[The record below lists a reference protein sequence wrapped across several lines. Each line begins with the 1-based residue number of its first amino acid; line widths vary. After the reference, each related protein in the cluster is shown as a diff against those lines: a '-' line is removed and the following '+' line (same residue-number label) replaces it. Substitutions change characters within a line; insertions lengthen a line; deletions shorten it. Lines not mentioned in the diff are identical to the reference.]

1 MKLLNS
7 TIGLKAL
14 MAVTGIILI
23 GFVLIHMLG
32 NLQIFLPDVDGNT
45 PIDEYGKLLKS
56 NAGVLWGARLTL
68 LASVG
73 GHIYSAVVLTMR
85 AKAARLQNYEGRKW
99 LGGSY
104 AVRTMRWGG
113 VILILFVIYHL
124 LHFTVGLDNP
134 ALFSAHKYGQIKANV
149 IAGFEKPV
157 ISIFYIVAQCALGL
171 HLTHGVWSLFRTLG
185 VSSQVWSD
193 RAKKLAVAIGA
204 IITLGNISI
213 PVSILLGL
221 VKL

>member
-14 MAVTGIILI
+14 MAATGIILI

-32 NLQIFLPDVDGNT
+32 NLQIFLPDAADGAI

-68 LASVG
+68 LASIG
-73 GHIYSAVVLTMR
+73 AHIYSAVALTQR
-85 AKAARLQNYEGRKW
+85 SRAARPRTTKHASGWGQH
-99 LGGSY
+99 

-113 VILILFVIYHL
+113 VILILFVAYHL
-124 LHFTVGLDNP
+124 LHFTVGP
-134 ALFSAHKYGQIKANV
+134 RKCPFSAHEYGKIKGNV
-149 IAGFEKPV
+149 VSGFQKPV

-185 VSSQVWSD
+185 VSSQAWSD
-193 RAKKLAVAIGA
+193 RAKKLAILIGVV
-204 IITLGNISI
+204 ITVGNISI
-213 PVSILLGL
+213 PISILLGL
-221 VKL
+221 VK

>member
-23 GFVLIHMLG
+23 GFVIIHMLG
-32 NLQIFLPDVDGNT
+32 NLQIFLPNTSDGAI

-68 LASVG
+68 LASIG
-73 GHIYSAVVLTMR
+73 AHIYSAVALTQR
-85 AKAARLQNYEGRKW
+85 SRAARPQNYESRKW
-99 LGGSY
+99 MGSTY

-113 VILILFVIYHL
+113 VILILFVVYHL
-124 LHFTVGLDNP
+124 LHFTVGLEN
-134 ALFSAHKYGQIKANV
+134 AAFSAHEYGKVKANV
-149 IAGFEKPV
+149 VSGFQKPL

-185 VSSQVWSD
+185 VSSPAWSD
-193 RAKKLAVAIGA
+193 RAKQLAVLIGVV
-204 IITLGNISI
+204 ITVGNISI

-221 VKL
+221 VK